1 MLTDV
6 QLKQFAADGYLKGD
20 VVLNNAEVEEL
31 RTELDLVMSGKSAKK
46 PVLNRNMLAGND
58 DFGMTGMK
66 MEQNEKVIQIV
77 NIWMASEAFLHHAAN
92 EKKSVK
98 K

>member
-46 PVLNRNMLAGND
+46 ACV
-58 DFGMTGMK
+58 
-66 MEQNEKVIQIV
+66 
-77 NIWMASEAFLHHAAN
+77 
-92 EKKSVK
+92 KSQYARW
-98 K
+98 